1 MLIRLDQAHRRVPL
15 LMGAIALASIVVL
28 MAWDL
33 FPKLFPARAH
43 DVLGAFPLA
52 LIAFA
57 YLAHQSVIRPERRD
71 LAKAILLAIAFLLW
85 AANQLW
91 PDLPQAMLFN
101 DLAVGFFVLDVFL
114 AIIGWPSGHP
124 ESFPESDDGV
134 G

>member
-15 LMGAIALASIVVL
+15 VMGAIALASIVVL

-43 DVLGAFPLA
+43 DVLGALPLA
-52 LIAFA
+52 LIALA

-71 LAKAILLAIAFLLW
+71 LAKAILLAIAFFLW

-101 DLAVGFFVLDVFL
+101 DLAVAFFVLDVFL

-124 ESFPESDDGV
+124 ESFPKSEDSNE
-134 G
+134 